1 MKIGIITGSGFYDF
15 PALETASIKKIST
28 KFGEVELQTSKRNG
42 HDLFFMTRHGA
53 GHRRL
58 PNAINYRANI
68 LALKECGVDLI
79 VATSVMGIID
89 NKLPL
94 AQLML
99 FNDLFFLDNRLPG
112 GETCTLYEM
121 DNDPNRGHY
130 LFDRPLSFKGLDCAR
145 SAAEKTG
152 IPYTDNLIHGHSGGP
167 RFNSKAEIAFLKNA
181 GSQTVSQ
188 TVGPEIVLAGESEIG
203 FILLGFGVDYANG
216 VKENPT
222 PVEVLNANLEKSKG
236 IFASMILSI
245 VDEIDEGMTFFDN
258 GFVYRFE

>member
-99 FNDLFFLDNRLPG
+99 FNDLFFWTTGFPEEKHVPSTKWTMIRIGAIISLTGPSPLRDLTAREVPQKKPAYH
-112 GETCTLYEM
+112 TLTISFM
-121 DNDPNRGHY
+121 AIQV
-130 LFDRPLSFKGLDCAR
+130 DRVSIRK
-145 SAAEKTG
+145 
-152 IPYTDNLIHGHSGGP
+152 
-167 RFNSKAEIAFLKNA
+167 LK
-181 GSQTVSQ
+181 S
-188 TVGPEIVLAGESEIG
+188 P
-203 FILLGFGVDYANG
+203 F
-216 VKENPT
+216 
-222 PVEVLNANLEKSKG
+222 
-236 IFASMILSI
+236 
-245 VDEIDEGMTFFDN
+245 
-258 GFVYRFE
+258 